1 VPVGS
6 KTEPHLMKFTVNVDC
21 TPEEARSF
29 LGLPD
34 MKPIHDLY
42 MQAVTDAMSG
52 QTNLEQMER
61 MFRSLSP
68 MGDAGM
74 KLFSSLMDIGINA
87 AGGSSGATP
96 KKDG

>member
-1 VPVGS
+1 
-6 KTEPHLMKFTVNVDC
+6 MKFHVDVEC

-34 MKPIHDLY
+34 MKPIHDHY
-42 MQAVTDAMSG
+42 IQAVMDTMSG
-52 QTNLEQMER
+52 QTNLEQMEK

-68 MGDAGM
+68 LGDAGM
-74 KLFSSLMDIGINA
+74 KLFSSLMDIGLSGGMGN
-87 AGGSSGATP
+87 AGGASGP

>member
-1 VPVGS
+1 
-6 KTEPHLMKFTVNVDC
+6 MKFTVDLEC

-34 MKPIHDLY
+34 MKPVHDLY
-42 MQAVTDAMSG
+42 MQSVMDAMSG

-61 MFRSLSP
+61 MFKSLSP

-74 KLFSSLMDIGINA
+74 KLFSSLMDLGISA
-87 AGGSSGATP
+87 ASGGGGSTP
-96 KKDG
+96 SSKKDG